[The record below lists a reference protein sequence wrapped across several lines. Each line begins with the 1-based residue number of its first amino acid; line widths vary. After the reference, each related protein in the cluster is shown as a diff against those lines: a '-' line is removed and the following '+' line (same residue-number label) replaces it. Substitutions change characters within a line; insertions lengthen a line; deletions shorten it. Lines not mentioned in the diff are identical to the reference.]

1 MENQEAKK
9 LVESFAK
16 VVSAVA
22 GIDKNKDGKLQVN
35 EIFEIVQTL
44 AMEIFNIYGDV
55 ETGIDQL
62 ANADSKDYDLFVKTF
77 AEKFDLA
84 NNDAEALIEKVIYFV
99 QDGIELFFEIKGQ
112 FKK

>member
-22 GIDKNKDGKLQVN
+22 KIDTNGDGKLQLN
-35 EIFEIVQTL
+35 EIFELVQVL
-44 AMEIFNIYGDV
+44 ASEIFTVYGDV

-62 ANADSKDYDLFVKTF
+62 ANADSKDYDLFVKAF

-84 NNDAEALIEKVIYFV
+84 NDEAEALIEKVIYLV

>member
-1 MENQEAKK
+1 MENVEAKK

-44 AMEIFNIYGDV
+44 AMEIFNIYGDI
-55 ETGIDQL
+55 ETGFEQL
-62 ANADSKDYDLFVKTF
+62 ANADSKDYDLFVKAF
-77 AEKFDLA
+77 ADKFDLA
-84 NNDAEALIEKVIYFV
+84 NDEAEALIEKVIYFV
-99 QDGIELFFEIKGQ
+99 QDGIDLFFEIKAQ

>member
-1 MENQEAKK
+1 MENVEAKK
-9 LVESFAK
+9 LVESFGK

-44 AMEIFNIYGDV
+44 AMEIFNIYGDI
-55 ETGIDQL
+55 ETGFEQL
-62 ANADSKDYDLFVKTF
+62 ANADSKDYDLFVKAF

-84 NNDAEALIEKVIYFV
+84 NDEAEALIEKVIYFV